1 MTEKKIAMI
10 SQPMNG
16 RTNEEI
22 KATRNRA
29 VQYLTSKGYVVINSF
44 FVNGKS
50 IEKIISERGVKNK
63 PLYYLAKSL
72 EQMAQCDTVYFCK
85 DWENSRGCPIEHSA
99 AFSYGLKIMYEDGEQ
114 DD

>member
-1 MTEKKIAMI
+1 MIEKKRAMI

-16 RTNEEI
+16 KTNKEI
-22 KATRNRA
+22 VIAREKAIK
-29 VQYLTSKGYVVINSF
+29 YLESKGYEVINTLFTDEWYSDE
-44 FVNGKS
+44 S
-50 IEKIISERGVKNK
+50 MAERGVKNK
-63 PLYYLAKSL
+63 PLCYLAKSL
-72 EQMAQCDTVYFCK
+72 ENMTLCDAVYFCK